1 MNVSTHIREL
11 IDAIER
17 FGPDAAR
24 TQRRALDKLIELDMV
39 VNQEGLTRIW
49 ASTGVEDQR
58 LHDRDALA
66 AALKAS
72 MLLPLARPVPVPIDD
87 IVTRWYNGSMK
98 R

>member
-66 AALKAS
+66 AALKAADVQFNPEIGGYTAAV
-72 MLLPLARPVPVPIDD
+72 PL
-87 IVTRWYNGSMK
+87 W
-98 R
+98 